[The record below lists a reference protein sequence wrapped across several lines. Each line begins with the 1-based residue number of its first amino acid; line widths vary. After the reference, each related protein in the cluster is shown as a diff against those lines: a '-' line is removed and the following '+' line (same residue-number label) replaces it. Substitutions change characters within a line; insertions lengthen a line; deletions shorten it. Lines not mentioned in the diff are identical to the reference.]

1 MDCREYPA
9 EIKPL
14 SSPSREGREPGQS
27 LVNCAKQAATAVSDP
42 QLDAVQLRKAVDP
55 AAERDQA
62 MPMPAAEGP
71 PTLQGR
77 PTAEV
82 IADHLREQIVLGVFR
97 PGQQINESVL
107 AAQMN
112 TSRGPLREAL
122 QRLCQEGFLVNWRN
136 RGVFIPELTTEGIK
150 EIYAVRQAIEL
161 SSADTL
167 LGRGQA
173 SIDDT
178 SRALKLI
185 IDEMAKHVAL
195 SDWPALAR
203 LDMQFHTAFVAGSGN
218 TRLTRIQQTLA
229 AESRMCIHN
238 LEMSYPHAD
247 ALIQEHQIIL
257 DRLVDRDRE
266 GLQEAIRQHM
276 QKDIEDLMTEEAPGT
291 GGG

>member
-1 MDCREYPA
+1 MDLSAYPA
-9 EIKPL
+9 EITPL
-14 SSPSREGREPGQS
+14 STPSRKSREPGQS
-27 LVNCAKQAATAVSDP
+27 RANCAQHAAPAASDP
-42 QLDAVQLRKAVDP
+42 QANYVQLRKAVGP
-55 AAERDQA
+55 AAEREQG
-62 MPMPAAEGP
+62 MLMPAAEGSLR
-71 PTLQGR
+71 LQGR

-107 AAQMN
+107 ATQVN

-136 RGVFIPELTTEGIK
+136 RGVFVPELTREGIK

-161 SSADTL
+161 SSADAL
-167 LGRGQA
+167 LGRGQE

-178 SRALKLI
+178 SSALKLI
-185 IDEMAKHVAL
+185 IEEMAQHVAL

-203 LDMQFHTAFVAGSGN
+203 LDMQFHTAFVTGSGN
-218 TRLTRIQQTLA
+218 SRLIRIQQTLA
-229 AESRMCIHN
+229 AESRMCILN
-238 LEMSYPHAD
+238 LDMSYPRAD
-247 ALIQEHQIIL
+247 DLIQEHQFIL
-257 DRLVDRDRE
+257 GRLEDRDRG

-276 QKDIEDLMTEEAPGT
+276 QKDVEDLMTEETPGL